1 MTAYNARP
9 GSTGDLALR
18 HLAAHGPTVEIAL
31 AAAIDKEA
39 HELGAL
45 LAWPI
50 KQGAIKKEVV
60 GDEWLYSL
68 GDGEPPARLPIM
80 PTAPLTQIVIS
91 APAGSSHAAR
101 AVGKAIDKIKRKS
114 NGHNGHSNVISKT
127 GLISPSIAPS
137 EAAAAGQP
145 SGASDGRTTPNDRPP
160 QGMPIALATSSAV
173 EKPEVEGRGLR
184 GKNAA
189 LWLTGELAFEAEDGT
204 VIVFDQA
211 LAKRMA
217 VFLRL
222 MPEGASTC

>member
-68 GDGEPPARLPIM
+68 SDGVPQALPIL
-80 PTAPLTQIVIS
+80 PAQIVIT

-101 AVGKAIDKIKRKS
+101 AVGKAIDKVKRKS
-114 NGHNGHSNVISKT
+114 NGHNGHSNGISKA
-127 GLISPSIAPS
+127 GLISPSTAPS
-137 EAAAAGQP
+137 EAAPAGQIT
-145 SGASDGRTTPNDRPP
+145 AEGRATPNERPP
-160 QGMPIALATSSAV
+160 QGMRIALWCDGVLEVRRSADDLV
-173 EKPEVEGRGLR
+173 LFTRDEVRQLVDY
-184 GKNAA
+184 
-189 LWLTGELAFEAEDGT
+189 LDSISLAS
-204 VIVFDQA
+204 V
-211 LAKRMA
+211 R
-217 VFLRL
+217 
-222 MPEGASTC
+222 EGATA